1 LQSDNLENLLD
12 NQDFIIFVN
21 SNERGKCNI
30 IQFSNSLINLIG
42 YQKQEII
49 NKPLEVLMPSIFVDG
64 HDKVVEEYIKITHL
78 QKKPENES
86 TYGNE
91 KKKTF
96 ILIKNKIGYLV
107 PFNSKYSIFNNNDFS
122 NSFLIKANLEV
133 ADTKSIYAYYILAKP
148 DFSIESISSS
158 SIHLGLTLDLLK
170 KYIIKLNI
178 LVRTIK
184 DQKLNLYEK
193 YNDYLEEPKKVTW
206 VYPNIIYPK
215 NDKMKNI
222 NKEIEDLVKISKKK
236 ILNLQIIEK
245 KYKEG
250 EIIGFVFKFIELR
263 NRKDKNEI
271 SHKGFIPNYKNEI
284 NFDLLNLNYIRT
296 TIVKEKTGMRNLREA
311 DDIQNNSQDISKH
324 ESLKKKRKKK
334 KIDDVESYEEEIE
347 EFILTKDKIIELQSR
362 NWKGIEEFI
371 KILPFYGDEISLLKH
386 RPNGEQYSSGKAQE
400 PLIKIS
406 LSNFIKRISVRL
418 KENPSLYK
426 KIKNIQNN
434 TSNENENNN
443 DDATKK
449 NYITSQQ
456 NEINNNNEIEEINRD
471 ASGDTSFT
479 LMNILNIRST
489 KIIKFVDYI
498 IYGFINIS
506 FIVEFVLSYLF
517 LIDNKKR
524 FQYLSYSYD
533 LFNNLVYTKYA
544 ITEGVLATSLP
555 NYINFID
562 IGKDEFISNLK
573 IDLEGQRKEFT
584 EIFSYYNNPSFK
596 FPIEYTNYTS
606 NTNIILNTINNGI
619 QTLEE
624 QPFFSAI
631 NKLTTSIFY
640 ISTMSNQEKFDM
652 SNKYIYELMVNILN
666 GYYKSFEKII
676 LILLDDFISNTK
688 KSLLK
693 NIIIFVVTLFICCL
707 YLILYWKMMTK
718 LDNDREKPINL
729 FLSIKKKVF
738 EDLKTSS
745 ENFSNKLLNNF
756 FGTEESEEESHHYYK
771 SNVKSDDINAA
782 KFKAL
787 NEYKATKNKKG
798 SFFFYFLQLLVFFI
812 ICNIFLLFK
821 YYYSYIYYDNISK
834 FIKVYN
840 STQFSQIYLISRIN
854 MIKQYLYNDSLP
866 VFNLYDEDIDN
877 IFKKVFFTMS
887 DQFEQALKTTSKTT
901 SFLRNEYTKLFKN
914 YVYENYTEIIE
925 EDLIE
930 TNSMKY
936 REILLDIIAFDVGFK
951 YICLDSFEGLRF
963 LSIKYLMNNKRN
975 KTIGNIS
982 ELLNDFKWKSLHE
995 VLIHLIRPWYKSINE
1010 LINKFFFSYI
1020 DGVMVVQISIFI
1032 IIIGLVT
1039 LNFWII
1045 WKKYENQY
1053 IDLIKKSFE
1062 LINLIPEEIKNIIV
1076 SKLNESN

>member
-1 LQSDNLENLLD
+1 
-12 NQDFIIFVN
+12 
-21 SNERGKCNI
+21 
-30 IQFSNSLINLIG
+30 
-42 YQKQEII
+42 
-49 NKPLEVLMPSIFVDG
+49 M
-64 HDKVVEEYIKITHL
+64 
-78 QKKPENES
+78 
-86 TYGNE
+86 
-91 KKKTF
+91 
-96 ILIKNKIGYLV
+96 
-107 PFNSKYSIFNNNDFS
+107 
-122 NSFLIKANLEV
+122 
-133 ADTKSIYAYYILAKP
+133 
-148 DFSIESISSS
+148 
-158 SIHLGLTLDLLK
+158 
-170 KYIIKLNI
+170 
-178 LVRTIK
+178 
-184 DQKLNLYEK
+184 
-193 YNDYLEEPKKVTW
+193 
-206 VYPNIIYPK
+206 
-215 NDKMKNI
+215 
-222 NKEIEDLVKISKKK
+222 
-236 ILNLQIIEK
+236 
-245 KYKEG
+245 
-250 EIIGFVFKFIELR
+250 
-263 NRKDKNEI
+263 
-271 SHKGFIPNYKNEI
+271 
-284 NFDLLNLNYIRT
+284 
-296 TIVKEKTGMRNLREA
+296 
-311 DDIQNNSQDISKH
+311 
-324 ESLKKKRKKK
+324 
-334 KIDDVESYEEEIE
+334 
-347 EFILTKDKIIELQSR
+347 QSR

-443 DDATKK
+443 DDETKK

-517 LIDNKKR
+517 LINNKKR
-524 FQYLSYSYD
+524 FQYLSYSYN

-555 NYINFID
+555 NYINYND

-596 FPIEYTNYTS
+596 FPNEYTNYTS
-606 NTNIILNTINNGI
+606 NTNVTLNTINNGI

-676 LILLDDFISNTK
+676 LIFLDDFISNTK

-756 FGTEESEEESHHYYK
+756 CGTEESEEESQQYYK

-798 SFFFYFLQLLVFFI
+798 SFFF
-812 ICNIFLLFK
+812 IF
-821 YYYSYIYYDNISK
+821 
-834 FIKVYN
+834 YN
-840 STQFSQIYLISRIN
+840 Y
-854 MIKQYLYNDSLP
+854 
-866 VFNLYDEDIDN
+866 
-877 IFKKVFFTMS
+877 
-887 DQFEQALKTTSKTT
+887 
-901 SFLRNEYTKLFKN
+901 
-914 YVYENYTEIIE
+914 
-925 EDLIE
+925 
-930 TNSMKY
+930 
-936 REILLDIIAFDVGFK
+936 
-951 YICLDSFEGLRF
+951 
-963 LSIKYLMNNKRN
+963 
-975 KTIGNIS
+975 
-982 ELLNDFKWKSLHE
+982 
-995 VLIHLIRPWYKSINE
+995 
-1010 LINKFFFSYI
+1010 
-1020 DGVMVVQISIFI
+1020 
-1032 IIIGLVT
+1032 
-1039 LNFWII
+1039 
-1045 WKKYENQY
+1045 
-1053 IDLIKKSFE
+1053 
-1062 LINLIPEEIKNIIV
+1062 
-1076 SKLNESN
+1076 